1 MSDMACARVLI
12 TGRVQGVGY
21 RFFVTTKA
29 ENYAIF
35 GFVKN
40 LETGA
45 LEIEVE
51 GEKQVVM
58 DFLNEIRKGPR
69 HAEVGDF
76 QIEWKPF
83 KMTYDRFFVK
93 Y

>member
-1 MSDMACARVLI
+1 MTEMACARALI
-12 TGRVQGVGY
+12 TGRVQGVGF

-29 ENYAIF
+29 EGYPIF
-35 GFVKN
+35 GFVRN

-51 GEKQVVM
+51 GEKQIVM

-69 HAEVGDF
+69 HSEVFEF
-76 QIEWKPF
+76 QLEWKPF

>member
-1 MSDMACARVLI
+1 MTEMACARALI
-12 TGRVQGVGY
+12 TWRVQGVGY

-29 ENYAIF
+29 ETYPVF
-35 GFVKN
+35 GFVRN

-58 DFLNEIRKGPR
+58 DFLSDIRKGPR
-69 HAEVGDF
+69 HSEVFDF
-76 QIEWKPF
+76 KMEWKPY